1 MESNVDDAAI
11 LCRDGGLVLSGFVA
25 EGEEVRLAA
34 RGFEGRV
41 VEVDLRAGE
50 DGDAGGGEREVG
62 CDGDCLVG
70 FVEGGEGDVDV
81 GEVRRELFEIWD
93 LGLFLGI
100 VLLAF
105 FGDPGVKARSDAI
118 GQVVGD
124 AAVAVGAKSAG
135 TVDGLWST
143 LDAVDGDAHLY
154 AVALLSPLGTKFD
167 VGDVGSKDIDSDRSS
182 EMQLPGLRLV
192 QATCGKGWSGARVE
206 SSLLGRS
213 KG

>member
-1 MESNVDDAAI
+1 MDP
-11 LCRDGGLVLSGFVA
+11 
-25 EGEEVRLAA
+25 
-34 RGFEGRV
+34 
-41 VEVDLRAGE
+41 RAGE
-50 DGDAGGGEREVG
+50 DGDAGLGEGEVG

-70 FVEGGEGDVDV
+70 FVEGGERGVYVAEV
-81 GEVRRELFEIWD
+81 GGELLEIW
-93 LGLFLGI
+93 GYGFFLGI

-124 AAVAVGAKSAG
+124 AAVAVGAESAG
-135 TVDGLWST
+135 AVDSLWST
-143 LDAVDGDAHLY
+143 LDAIDGDAHLY

-167 VGDVGSKDIDSDRSS
+167 VGDVGSKDIDSGRSS

-192 QATCGKGWSGARVE
+192 QATCGKGRSGARVE

-213 KG
+213 KGR